1 MTLVDI
7 FVIVLIAAAFLL
19 PVFAII
25 FLKRLLEKAEAVR
38 IDIHQLVEN
47 TLPVMRNLEEV
58 TERANRVV
66 TEIEGYWNE
75 IDHSIKNVRQKISL
89 ITSLKSFQ
97 AIESPAKYLVKN
109 IKALTTGTS
118 AFWNSYKNK

>member
-7 FVIVLIAAAFLL
+7 FVIILILLAFSLSIF
-19 PVFAII
+19 VII
-25 FLKRLLEKAEAVR
+25 FLVRILEKAEAVR
-38 IDIHQLVEN
+38 EDIHQLVEN
-47 TLPVMRNLEEV
+47 TIPVMRNLEEV

-75 IDHSIKNVRQKISL
+75 IDHSIKNVRQRIEL

-97 AIESPAKYLVKN
+97 AINSPAKYLIRN
-109 IKALTTGTS
+109 MKALANGTS
-118 AFWNSYKNK
+118 AFWRSYRNK